1 MTADAY
7 SGATDADDCLGAKG
21 GAGLQAGINFGGPEV
36 IADLSVPFAYR
47 GRPENGLARTFGAQY
62 ALKAPASIRIP
73 LKVMFGPQL
82 D

>member
-1 MTADAY
+1 LLDTFRPPDFA
-7 SGATDADDCLGAKG
+7 GCLLAKG
-21 GAGLQAGINFGGPEV
+21 RAGLQAGVYVGGPDV
-36 IADLSVPFAYR
+36 IADLSVLFAYR

-62 ALKAPASIRIP
+62 ALKAPASILIP